1 MRHPGPRPQRR
12 RPLKSSIRL
21 FSFLSSVSDS
31 DIAVEILELV
41 LRSAVSDADPLELI
55 APVHESS
62 ILALTRRRYRRQIA
76 HREIRVDAAI
86 ERLHAGI
93 RVEVGLEPHV
103 HRAVAT
109 SGERSQDH

>member
-12 RPLKSSIRL
+12 RPLKSSISL
-21 FSFLSSVSDS
+21 SSFLSSVSDS

-62 ILALTRRRYRRQIA
+62 IPALTRRPHRRQIA
-76 HREIRVDAAI
+76 HRDIRVDAAI
-86 ERLHAGI
+86 EPIHAGTP
-93 RVEVGLEPHV
+93 VEFLL
-103 HRAVAT
+103 
-109 SGERSQDH
+109 